1 MKSIY
6 STKILVL
13 IIFNLLFSNLLFVD
27 EEVNVYTS
35 RHYDS
40 DTKLYEDFTRETGI
54 KVNIISAKGKAL
66 IERLKSEGANSPADV
81 FITVDS
87 GNLWKVQDF
96 GLFAPINSRK
106 IENIVPKVYRGEN
119 NEWIA
124 LAKRARVIFF
134 NKEKYSYKDLR
145 DLNYED
151 LNSERWKNKLAIRSS
166 NNIYNQSL
174 VASLIS
180 RYGEEY
186 TEKWAEGLVKNF
198 SRKPQGNDRAQIIAV
213 ANNEADLGIANSY
226 YLGLM
231 LSGKKGEKQLSAGK
245 KVNILF
251 PSQNKYGAHI
261 NISGGGILKASKNYK
276 NAVKFLEFMVSEKA
290 QKHLVEN
297 TYEYPINSRVLPS
310 KIIAQFGTDF
320 KEDSLN
326 VSSFGKF
333 NSTALKLMDRVG
345 WQWLIIFDIYSI
357 AFTIRQWIGTSF
369 QRIHGN

>member
-345 WQWLIIFDIYSI
+345 WQ
-357 AFTIRQWIGTSF
+357 
-369 QRIHGN
+369 

>member
-1 MKSIY
+1 MKSKY
-6 STKILVL
+6 SMKFVFLF
-13 IIFNLLFSNLLFVD
+13 IINLLFSNLLLVD

-40 DTKLYEDFTRETGI
+40 DTKLYEDFTEETGI
-54 KVNIISAKGKAL
+54 KVNIISAKGNAL
-66 IERLKSEGANSPADV
+66 IERLKSEGKSSPADV
-81 FITVDS
+81 FITVDA
-87 GNLWKVQDF
+87 GNLWKVQDY
-96 GLFAPINSRK
+96 GLFTSINSIK
-106 IENIVPKVYRGEN
+106 IKNIVPKKYRGRN

-134 NKEKYSYKDLR
+134 NKEKYSYEDLR
-145 DLNYED
+145 NLNYED
-151 LNSERWKNKLAIRSS
+151 LNSETWRNKLAIRSS
-166 NNIYNQSL
+166 NNLYNQSL

-180 RYGEEY
+180 RYGEQY
-186 TEKWAEGLVKNF
+186 TENWAKGLVKNF

-213 ANNEADLGIANSY
+213 ANNEADLAIANSY

-251 PSQNKYGAHI
+251 PSQNKNGAHI

-297 TYEYPINSRVLPS
+297 TYEYPINPRVMPS
-310 KIIAQFGTDF
+310 KLISQFGTDF
-320 KEDSLN
+320 KEDSLK

-333 NSTALKLMDRVG
+333 NSAALKLMDRVG
-345 WQWLIIFDIYSI
+345 WQ
-357 AFTIRQWIGTSF
+357 
-369 QRIHGN
+369 

>member
-1 MKSIY
+1 MKIKY
-6 STKILVL
+6 SMKILAL
-13 IIFNLLFSNLLFVD
+13 FIINLLFSNFLFVD

-40 DTKLYEDFTRETGI
+40 DTKLYEDFTEETGI

-66 IERLKSEGANSPADV
+66 IERLKSEGTSSPADV
-81 FITVDS
+81 FITVDA
-87 GNLWKVQDF
+87 GNLWKVQDY
-96 GLFAPINSRK
+96 GLFASINSRK
-106 IENIVPKVYRGEN
+106 IENIVPKIYRSEN

-124 LAKRARVIFF
+124 LAKRARVIFY
-134 NKEKYSYKDLR
+134 NKEKYSYKDLKN
-145 DLNYED
+145 LNYED
-151 LNSERWKNKLAIRSS
+151 LNSETWRNKLAIRSS
-166 NNIYNQSL
+166 NNLYNQSL

-180 RYGEEY
+180 RYGEKF
-186 TEKWAEGLVKNF
+186 TENWAKGLVKNF

-213 ANNEADLGIANSY
+213 ANNEADLAIANSY

-251 PSQNKYGAHI
+251 PSQNKHGAHI

-297 TYEYPINSRVLPS
+297 TYEYPINSKVKPS
-310 KIIAQFGTDF
+310 KIISQFGTDF
-320 KEDSLN
+320 KEDSLK

-333 NSTALKLMDRVG
+333 NSAALKLMDRVG
-345 WQWLIIFDIYSI
+345 WQ
-357 AFTIRQWIGTSF
+357 
-369 QRIHGN
+369 